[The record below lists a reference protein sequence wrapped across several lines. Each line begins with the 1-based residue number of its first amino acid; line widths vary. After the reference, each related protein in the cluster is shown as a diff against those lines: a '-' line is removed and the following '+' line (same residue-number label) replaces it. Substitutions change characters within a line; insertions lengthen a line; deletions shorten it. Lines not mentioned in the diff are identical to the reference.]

1 MVAYCSARC
10 LLRVAGSNRVLVK
23 PQRLMSALGVR
34 PIESRPL
41 TGSNHPS
48 IAQPYRRYLSSSP
61 SLMSSLDQV
70 TQALA
75 ALSIKPAAT
84 ISHSTTNSHA
94 SWKDVLSADASSPKT
109 FELIKTIV
117 YKPKT
122 AKNVTPVPVVVI
134 AREETET
141 ASGALGK
148 KLNLKEL
155 RLASEDLL
163 SEFFAL
169 DKNSRA
175 QFTTMISTRSL
186 TFFPRCSLSDRPR
199 LHYIPQSHRGPRLI
213 NRTLRG
219 CIRHPRQIFQ
229 RYCVHLRKGSR
240 VLSQV
245 ARDCRREG
253 SRD

>member
-1 MVAYCSARC
+1 
-10 LLRVAGSNRVLVK
+10 
-23 PQRLMSALGVR
+23 
-34 PIESRPL
+34 
-41 TGSNHPS
+41 
-48 IAQPYRRYLSSSP
+48 
-61 SLMSSLDQV
+61 MSSLDQV

-75 ALSIKPAAT
+75 ALSIKPTAT
-84 ISHSTTNSHA
+84 ISHATTNSPA
-94 SWKDVLSADASSPKT
+94 SWKDALSTDTSSPKT

-122 AKNVTPVPVVVI
+122 AKNATPVPVVVI

-175 QFTTMISTRSL
+175 HFTMAISAHSL
-186 TFFPRCSLSDRPR
+186 T
-199 LHYIPQSHRGPRLI
+199 
-213 NRTLRG
+213 
-219 CIRHPRQIFQ
+219 
-229 RYCVHLRKGSR
+229 
-240 VLSQV
+240 
-245 ARDCRREG
+245 
-253 SRD
+253 

>member
-1 MVAYCSARC
+1 MVVYRSARC
-10 LLRVAGSNRVLVK
+10 LLRVVGSNRVLAK
-23 PQRLMSALGVR
+23 SHRLGSGLSFR
-34 PIESRPL
+34 PVESRPL
-41 TGSNHPS
+41 AESHHLP
-48 IAQPYRRYLSSSP
+48 IARPYRYLSSSP
-61 SLMSSLDQV
+61 PPMSSLDQV

-75 ALSIKPAAT
+75 ALSIKPTAS
-84 ISHSTTNSHA
+84 ISHATTNSPA
-94 SWKDVLSADASSPKT
+94 SWKDALSADDSTPKT

-134 AREETET
+134 VREETET

-175 QFTTMISTRSL
+175 HFTTKISAHSL
-186 TFFPRCSLSDRPR
+186 TYPCFSKCSLSDRPQ
-199 LHYIPQSHRGPRLI
+199 LHYVSKSHRSP
-213 NRTLRG
+213 
-219 CIRHPRQIFQ
+219 
-229 RYCVHLRKGSR
+229 
-240 VLSQV
+240 
-245 ARDCRREG
+245 
-253 SRD
+253 

>member
-1 MVAYCSARC
+1 
-10 LLRVAGSNRVLVK
+10 
-23 PQRLMSALGVR
+23 MSALSVR

-41 TGSNHPS
+41 PDSNHLAS
-48 IAQPYRRYLSSSP
+48 AQQYRRYLSSSP
-61 SLMSSLDQV
+61 APMSSLDQV

-75 ALSIKPAAT
+75 ALSIKPTAT
-84 ISHSTTNSHA
+84 ISHPTTNSPA
-94 SWKDVLSADASSPKT
+94 TWKDALSANASSPKT

-141 ASGALGK
+141 SSGALGK

-169 DKNSRA
+169 DKNSSA
-175 QFTTMISTRSL
+175 HFTIAISAHSL
-186 TFFPRCSLSDRPR
+186 TFLPRCSLSDRPR
-199 LHYIPQSHRGPRLI
+199 LHFIP
-213 NRTLRG
+213 
-219 CIRHPRQIFQ
+219 
-229 RYCVHLRKGSR
+229 
-240 VLSQV
+240 
-245 ARDCRREG
+245 
-253 SRD
+253 

>member
-1 MVAYCSARC
+1 M
-10 LLRVAGSNRVLVK
+10 LVK
-23 PQRLMSALGVR
+23 PQRLMFALSVR
-34 PIESRPL
+34 HIESRPL

-48 IAQPYRRYLSSSP
+48 VAQPHRRYLSSSP
-61 SLMSSLDQV
+61 TAMSSLDQV
-70 TQALA
+70 TQALV
-75 ALSIKPAAT
+75 ALSIKPTAT
-84 ISHSTTNSHA
+84 ISHTTTNSPA
-94 SWKDVLSADASSPKT
+94 SWKDALSADTSSPKT

-122 AKNVTPVPVVVI
+122 AKNATPVPVVVI

-175 QFTTMISTRSL
+175 HFTTTISTQSL
-186 TFFPRCSLSDRPR
+186 T
-199 LHYIPQSHRGPRLI
+199 
-213 NRTLRG
+213 
-219 CIRHPRQIFQ
+219 
-229 RYCVHLRKGSR
+229 
-240 VLSQV
+240 
-245 ARDCRREG
+245 
-253 SRD
+253 